1 MKRNSI
7 HVSLV
12 WLLATALAAVPAAR
26 GPANVDETG
35 LDARVKKFLSDHRG
49 TWSDM
54 NVPEVDG
61 QTLYDLVVARK
72 YTRALEIGTSTGH
85 SGIWIAWGLSKTGG
99 KLITLDI
106 DARRHRQALA
116 NFEDAGVAPFID
128 ARLADAH
135 VLVPALEGPF
145 DFVFSDADKEWYRN
159 YFDALLPKLTKG
171 GCYATH
177 NVSSGPGGWNHE
189 YYEYLLKVPGVDT
202 TLDTR
207 GGGLAISCKKDG

>member
-35 LDARVKKFLSDHRG
+35 LDARVKKFLADHRG

-61 QTLYDLVVARK
+61 QTLYDLVVTRK
-72 YTRALEIGTSTGH
+72 YTRALENRHVHRAFGD
-85 SGIWIAWGLSKTGG
+85 
-99 KLITLDI
+99 LDCVGAQQ
-106 DARRHRQALA
+106 DRRKAHHARHRRAASPPGAGELRGRRRGPVHRRSARGRPRPRACARGAVRLRVQRRGQGVVPQLLRRPSPEADEGRLLR
-116 NFEDAGVAPFID
+116 DAQRVVRTGRMEP
-128 ARLADAH
+128 R
-135 VLVPALEGPF
+135 VLRDPAE
-145 DFVFSDADKEWYRN
+145 S
-159 YFDALLPKLTKG
+159 T
-171 GCYATH
+171 
-177 NVSSGPGGWNHE
+177 
-189 YYEYLLKVPGVDT
+189 GVDT
-202 TLDTR
+202 TLDRR